1 MTSFTRASR
10 ASAGRARG
18 LRARLSSFS
27 AVRGPVGLLYA
38 PNVRGTAWAT
48 GFLSWRR
55 GNVTLTQS
63 ETLRLRDFFTY
74 YLYRPTIDRDRY
86 EIIPRGRHR
95 ARGCVGLPFH
105 FPTCFPSFHAPR
117 PRRGGLGR
125 TRGARVSGRDVAYVS
140 THVFPAA
147 LRCDMDYAMVLR
159 RRIPPR
165 GEIRIRLSRDT
176 RPRMA
181 LRSYVVLMEPGR
193 SHPPADFSPIGR

>member
-63 ETLRLRDFFTY
+63 RAS
-74 YLYRPTIDRDRY
+74 RPSATFSHIIFIVPRSIEIDMKSSRVVVT
-86 EIIPRGRHR
+86 
-95 ARGCVGLPFH
+95 ARGA
-105 FPTCFPSFHAPR
+105 FHAQCRVHATPR
-117 PRRGGLGR
+117 PAAAGVGVSRTHARVAAGYPRRVTYFPAALPGVTYGLWYCGRIPRRGGERRDPHGR
-125 TRGARVSGRDVAYVS
+125 R
-140 THVFPAA
+140 
-147 LRCDMDYAMVLR
+147 
-159 RRIPPR
+159 
-165 GEIRIRLSRDT
+165 SRDT
-176 RPRMA
+176 RDIA
-181 LRSYVVLMEPGR
+181 IS
-193 SHPPADFSPIGR
+193 SAI

>member
-63 ETLRLRDFFTY
+63 
-74 YLYRPTIDRDRY
+74 RPSATFSHIIFIVDTIDRDRY

-95 ARGCVGLPFH
+95 ARCVSRPMSCSRDATPGRGGGRGVAYGMRVNRVCTYGYPRRVTYFPAALPGVRYGLWY
-105 FPTCFPSFHAPR
+105 CGR
-117 PRRGGLGR
+117 IPRRGGERRDPHGR
-125 TRGARVSGRDVAYVS
+125 R
-140 THVFPAA
+140 
-147 LRCDMDYAMVLR
+147 
-159 RRIPPR
+159 
-165 GEIRIRLSRDT
+165 SRDT
-176 RPRMA
+176 RDIA
-181 LRSYVVLMEPGR
+181 IS
-193 SHPPADFSPIGR
+193 SAI

>member
-63 ETLRLRDFFTY
+63 
-74 YLYRPTIDRDRY
+74 
-86 EIIPRGRHR
+86 R
-95 ARGCVGLPFH
+95 ARDPPRLFH
-105 FPTCFPSFHAPR
+105 ILSLSSTRSIEIDMKSSRVVVTARGAFHAQCRVHATPR
-117 PRRGGLGR
+117 PAAAGVGVTG
-125 TRGARVSGRDVAYVS
+125 VAYACAYTRRYPRRV
-140 THVFPAA
+140 TYFPAA
-147 LRCDMDYAMVLR
+147 LPGVRYGLWYCG
-159 RRIPPR
+159 RIPR
-165 GEIRIRLSRDT
+165 SGGERRDPHGRRFQVRFQVRFPKKWIRFFF
-176 RPRMA
+176 PF
-181 LRSYVVLMEPGR
+181 GR
-193 SHPPADFSPIGR
+193 NDR

>member
-63 ETLRLRDFFTY
+63 RPSATFSHIIDIV
-74 YLYRPTIDRDRY
+74 YRPTIDRDRY

-95 ARGCVGLPFH
+95 ARGCVVSDML
-105 FPTCFPSFHAPR
+105 SELSRAR
-117 PRRGGLGR
+117 PAGGARGRRRGHRVGEAFPGVRNFYLL
-125 TRGARVSGRDVAYVS
+125 TRISPKGNFY
-140 THVFPAA
+140 
-147 LRCDMDYAMVLR
+147 
-159 RRIPPR
+159 
-165 GEIRIRLSRDT
+165 RLT
-176 RPRMA
+176 
-181 LRSYVVLMEPGR
+181 
-193 SHPPADFSPIGR
+193 PISCQ